1 MTNVWLN
8 VSIILLLIGAALLF
22 IGWRVL
28 KGRKPDS
35 EMGENE
41 RETYKLSVI
50 KEFVMNRMTEITTMD
65 LINLGLTKDEY
76 TRQLRRRE
84 ELKEALKKCN
94 TGDISSKTYVREF
107 IYDLLIKTYNFNEE
121 NVNWVIPFH
130 TPSQLSG
137 RDIFDIL
144 LFVYQKEHGKQA
156 LGELLEQYG
165 LANAKEDGGYRIFET
180 EIRDIYKEKVSK
192 LRFEDKV
199 RIITNRIYSHYKG
212 FGIID
217 DIRDMSIDGVS
228 GGVSGLPNRMENLD
242 DEEYML
248 GKMQTATSGLNSI
261 WVMYKGKSIHFSFLE
276 FEHEAEVRR
285 VVENIYKFNYPGQLS
300 ESRPY
305 MINEMADGSRVTVV
319 RPKFSESWAFFI
331 RKKYDSKKMEL
342 EQLIAHPNAEIAI
355 TIMKFLMKG
364 NRVTAITGAQ
374 GSGKTTLL
382 MGLVAHIHKA
392 LNLRI
397 QETSFELNLRN
408 IYPDRNILSFQ
419 ETDTISGQDGL
430 DLQKKTD
437 GAVNILGEVA
447 TDPVAAWMIQT
458 AQVASLFTIFTH
470 HAKTFSDLV
479 YALRNSLLK
488 VNIFNNETIAEQQVV
503 SVLEFDIHLRQD
515 YDGSRYIERITEC
528 IPLSTD
534 SKAELPALPT
544 DATKDDKMDQFLMVA
559 TTFYHQ
565 QTQRKQFEERNIIE
579 FHNGEYVAKYPISRQ
594 RQEDIAR
601 QLSTED
607 QQAFREFVER
617 VWGNVA

>member
-1 MTNVWLN
+1 MTNLWLN
-8 VSIILLLIGAALLF
+8 ASIILLLIGAALLF

-28 KGRKPDS
+28 KGRKS
-35 EMGENE
+35 ENE
-41 RETYKLSVI
+41 TDDNERDTYKLPVI
-50 KEFVMNRMTEITTMD
+50 KDYVMNRMTEITTMD
-65 LINLGLTKDEY
+65 LINLGLSKDEY
-76 TRQLRRRE
+76 QRQLRRRE

-107 IYDLLIKTYNFNEE
+107 IYDMLMKTYNFNEE
-121 NVNWVIPFH
+121 NVNWSIPFH
-130 TPSQLSG
+130 TPSQLEG

-144 LFVYQKEHGKQA
+144 LFLYQKEHGKQA
-156 LGELLEQYG
+156 LGVMLEEYG
-165 LANAKEDGGYRIFET
+165 LADAKEDGGYRISES
-180 EIRDIYKEKVSK
+180 EIRAIYKEKVK
-192 LRFEDKV
+192 NLRFEDKV
-199 RIITNRIYSHYKG
+199 RLITNRIYSHYKG
-212 FGIID
+212 FGVID

-228 GGVSGLPNRMENLD
+228 GGVSGLPNRMDNLD
-242 DEEYML
+242 DEEIYLRQMQV
-248 GKMQTATSGLNSI
+248 GKSGLNSI

-276 FEHEAEVRR
+276 FEHEAELRR
-285 VVENIYKFNYPGQLS
+285 VVENIYKYNYPGQLS

-305 MINEMADGSRVTVV
+305 MINEMFDGSRVTVV

-331 RKKYDSKKMEL
+331 RKKYDSKKL
-342 EQLIAHPNAEIAI
+342 EVGQLITHPKGEIAI
-355 TIMKFLMKG
+355 ETMKYLMMG

-382 MGLVAHIHKA
+382 MALVENIHKA

-397 QETSFELNLRN
+397 QETSFELNLRQ

-419 ETDTISGQDGL
+419 ETDNISGQDGL

-488 VNIFNNETIAEQQVV
+488 VNIFNNEAIAEQQVV

-515 YDGSRYIERITEC
+515 YDGKRYIERITEC
-528 IPLSTD
+528 IPLRTD
-534 SKAELPALPT
+534 SEAELPVLPEG
-544 DATKDDKMDQFLMVA
+544 ATKDDKMEQFLMVA
-559 TTFYHQ
+559 TTYYHQ

-579 FHNGEYVAKYPISRQ
+579 FHNGEYVAKHPISRE

-601 QLSTED
+601 QLSAED
-607 QQAFREFVER
+607 QVAFRDFVER